1 MANRRHPRS
10 DITAPHS
17 PSLERRS
24 EYVQI
29 TYQAPLPP
37 PQMLEQYERI
47 LPGFSD
53 RLLKDME
60 SQAQHRQ
67 GLENKTINGNI
78 QSEKRGQ
85 LYAFILAVLAILGA
99 IYLIAT
105 GRDKYGIYVFITTF
119 ASLVTVFV
127 VGKVQQSRELA
138 KRRKE
143 MKKLLPQP
151 PEPRE

>member
-1 MANRRHPRS
+1 
-10 DITAPHS
+10 
-17 PSLERRS
+17 
-24 EYVQI
+24 
-29 TYQAPLPP
+29 
-37 PQMLEQYERI
+37 MLEQYERI
-47 LPGFSD
+47 VPRFSD